1 MRFFIVFVIVM
12 AGLGWFL
19 TAPSQVDTDQYG
31 VLTGDASKGETVFHA
46 SGCAACHTAADAEFS
61 TRPLLAGGR
70 AFASDFGTFY
80 APNISSDPV
89 QGIGD
94 WSLTD
99 LANAL
104 VHGTSP
110 AGAHYYPALPYTT
123 YAKAEPQDIADLYAF
138 VQTLPADPTPNRV
151 HDIGFPF
158 NVRRSLGGWKL
169 LFLSDD
175 WVMADAPTPEL
186 QRGRYLVEALAHC
199 GECHTPRNALG
210 GLDRA
215 KWLQG
220 APSPSG
226 KGKIPGLVAMKWS
239 KPDLVEYFTSGFTP
253 DFDSAG
259 GEMAEVV
266 QNLSQLPKTDREAIA
281 AYLIALR

>member
-1 MRFFIVFVIVM
+1 MRKVIVFLVVM

-31 VLTGDASKGETVFHA
+31 ALTGTASKGEAVFHA
-46 SGCAACHTAADAEFS
+46 SGCAACHTAPDAEFT
-61 TRPLLAGGR
+61 TRPLLSGGR
-70 AFASDFGTFY
+70 AFVSDFGTFY

-89 QGIGD
+89 HGIGD
-94 WSLTD
+94 WGLSD

-110 AGAHYYPALPYTT
+110 NGAHYYPALPYTT
-123 YAKAEPQDIADLYAF
+123 YAKADPQDIADLHAF
-138 VQTLPADPTPNRV
+138 MKTLPADPTPNRA
-151 HDIGFPF
+151 HDVGFPF
-158 NVRRSLGGWKL
+158 NIRRSLGGWKL
-169 LFLSDD
+169 LFKSDD
-175 WVMADAPTPEL
+175 WVMTDASTAEL
-186 QRGRYLVEALAHC
+186 ERGRYLVEALAHC

-210 GLDRA
+210 GLDQTR
-215 KWLQG
+215 WLQG

-226 KGKIPGLVAMKWS
+226 KGKIPGLVALQWS

-266 QNLSQLPKTDREAIA
+266 LNLSQLPKSDREAIA